1 MSIDFDIDLTNVQT
15 TEDVKALSEILEK
28 MMEFSENLDHLYE
41 DATKQLAKRIKS
53 KPKLELT
60 PNLVLLSV
68 PPLHTW
74 NELQTIS
81 LNVKKFADRLQI
93 LKAEQAQEQ
102 QNAKETFASL
112 TAERDILLNE
122 LEALRKH
129 QPKKSQTDELLRKIA
144 ARKYI

>member
-1 MSIDFDIDLTNVQT
+1 MSSNFDFDLSNIQTN
-15 TEDVKALSEILEK
+15 EDVNALSEILEK
-28 MMEFSENLDHLYE
+28 MLEFSENLDHLYE
-41 DATKQLAKRIKS
+41 DATKQLAKRIRP

-60 PNLVLLSV
+60 PNTVLLSV

-81 LNVKKFADRLQI
+81 LNVKKFADRLQM
-93 LKAEQAQEQ
+93 LKAEQIQEQ
-102 QNAKETFASL
+102 QNAKETFANL

-122 LEALRKH
+122 LETLRKH

-144 ARKYI
+144 AHKYI